1 MASIQKRVRA
11 SGTTTYVV
19 RWYAPDGTERT
30 KGGFR
35 TRKDAK
41 AFAVKADAAVLAGM
55 DFDPARGKVLFRDAA
70 ARWLESRADLK
81 SATHN
86 NHAYALAP
94 AASRRG
100 DGKTLGIDAVF
111 GGYPLNKVTREY
123 IQDWVIALTGAGKK
137 PSTVRHAFFTVRMVL
152 EQAVV
157 DGRLSKNPAEH
168 VKLPKEHARK
178 GGPVGVVDDPK
189 QFLTPEQVSAL
200 VAATPWPYNV
210 LVHTAA
216 WAGLRAGELAG
227 LMVGDVGLPQP
238 SLNPNAPAKPG
249 SLRVQRAARV
259 IGAQVVYVT
268 PKTPGSNRRV
278 SLTPETTLLLRDYIA
293 EHPRGDDPTAPLW
306 PAMALTRSRPT
317 GVAAPLADGGAA
329 TRDGSAATPTA
340 KAKARR
346 QADTLAA
353 LPVAE
358 AEARLVL
365 DWTAPLRHPTFY
377 KAVYRPAVL
386 RANRLV
392 SAAGLSPVQ
401 SFHSLRHTY
410 ASLCVAAGIPPV
422 AIAELMG
429 HRDVKTTLTVYAHLI
444 NTDDHAGNMAALGA
458 LATPKAHFS
467 NVIPLH
473 G

>member
-1 MASIQKRVRA
+1 MA
-11 SGTTTYVV
+11 
-19 RWYAPDGTERT
+19 
-30 KGGFR
+30 
-35 TRKDAK
+35 
-41 AFAVKADAAVLAGM
+41 AGM
-55 DFDPARGKVLFRDAA
+55 DFDPAKGKVLFRDAA
-70 ARWLESRADLK
+70 ARWLRSRADLK

-94 AASRRG
+94 AATRRG

-111 GGYPLNKVTREY
+111 GGYPLNKITREY
-123 IQDWVIALTGAGKK
+123 IQDWVNALTEAGKK

-157 DGRLSKNPAEH
+157 DGRLSRNPAEH

-189 QFLTPEQVSAL
+189 QFLTPPQVSAL
-200 VAATPWPYNV
+200 VAATPWPFNT

-227 LMVGDVGLPQP
+227 LTVGDVELPAP

-249 SLRVQRAARV
+249 TLRVQRAARV
-259 IGAQVVYVT
+259 IGAELVYVT

-278 SLTPETTLLLRDYIA
+278 SLTPQTTALLRDYLA
-293 EHPRGDDPTAPLW
+293 EHPRADDPTAPLW
-306 PAMALTRSRPT
+306 PSMALTPPRPT
-317 GVAAPLADGGAA
+317 GVAIADLGAA
-329 TRDGSAATPTA
+329 TGDGNAATPIVR
-340 KAKARR
+340 AKARR
-346 QADTLAA
+346 QADALAV
-353 LPVAE
+353 LSVAD

-365 DWTAPLRHPTFY
+365 DWSSPLRHPTFY

-386 RANRLV
+386 RANRLTPT
-392 SAAGLSPVQ
+392 AGLSPAQ

-410 ASLCVAAGIPPV
+410 ASMCIAAGILPV

-444 NTDDHAGNMAALGA
+444 NTDDHAGNMAALGGLTA
-458 LATPKAHFS
+458 PKPAYTG
-467 NVIPLH
+467 NVVSLT